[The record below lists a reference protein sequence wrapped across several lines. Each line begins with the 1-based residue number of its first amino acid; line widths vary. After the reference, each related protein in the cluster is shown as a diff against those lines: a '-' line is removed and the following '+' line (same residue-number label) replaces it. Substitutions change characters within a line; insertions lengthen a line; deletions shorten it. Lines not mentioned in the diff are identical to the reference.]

1 MSKGTNLN
9 NPVVRQLAR
18 RWQAMMKFLT
28 CSDEQIYESLIKM
41 YQEEGVE
48 AVSYGAMDTDTL
60 DFQTLP

>member
-41 YQEEGVE
+41 YQEEGLRTE
-48 AVSYGAMDTDTL
+48 SK
-60 DFQTLP
+60 